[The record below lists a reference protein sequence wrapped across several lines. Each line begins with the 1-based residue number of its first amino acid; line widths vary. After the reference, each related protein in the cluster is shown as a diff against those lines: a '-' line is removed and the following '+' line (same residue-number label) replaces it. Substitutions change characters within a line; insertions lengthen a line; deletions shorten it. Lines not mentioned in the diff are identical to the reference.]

1 MLKIKELRERKNLT
15 QQEISEQSGINKRT
29 FINYEQGNTDIP
41 INKLQKIASVLKV
54 NILELIGEEV
64 PEKNNA
70 NKIPFY
76 ENVETIGGT
85 QNASYTDETQSLNT
99 ALTIDAGDW
108 FKDATA
114 AIRHYGDSMV
124 EYLSGC
130 VLVIKKITDI
140 NEIIWGRNYV
150 VETAERRITKRIAE
164 FDSEHLICYSTNE
177 ERYPDDR
184 LVHQPIVINKKDLIS
199 IHIVLGSVNK
209 EESTG
214 RVSVV

>member
-15 QQEISEQSGINKRT
+15 QNEISEQTGINKRT

-41 INKLQKIASVLKV
+41 FNKLQKIATVLKV

-64 PEKNNA
+64 PDTNN

-85 QNASYTDETQSLNT
+85 QESTYNDHSQAITS
-99 ALTIDAGDW
+99 ALTVDAGDW

-114 AIRHYGDSMV
+114 AIRHYGDSMS
-124 EYLSGC
+124 EYISGC
-130 VLVIKKITDI
+130 VLVIKKINNI

-150 VETAERRITKRIAE
+150 VETRERRITKRVAE
-164 FDSEHLICYSTNE
+164 FDPEHIICYSTNE

-184 LVHQPIVINKKDLIS
+184 LVHQPIVINKKDIIS

-214 RVSVV
+214 RVSVL

>member
-1 MLKIKELRERKNLT
+1 MLKIKELRERNNLT
-15 QQEISEQSGINKRT
+15 QQEISELSGINKRT

-41 INKLQKIASVLKV
+41 FNKLQKIASVLKI
-54 NILELIGEEV
+54 NITELIAEEDHSQ
-64 PEKNNA
+64 

-85 QNASYTDETQSLNT
+85 SVATYNEAQIQSP
-99 ALTIDAGDW
+99 LTIDAGDW

-130 VLVIKKITDI
+130 VLVIKRIINI
-140 NEIIWGRNYV
+140 NEVIWGRNYV
-150 VETAERRITKRIAE
+150 VETPERRITKKIAE
-164 FDSEHLICYSTNE
+164 FDPEHIICYSTNE

-184 LVHQPIVINKKDLIS
+184 LVHQPIVIAKKDILS
-199 IHIVLGSVNK
+199 IHIVLGCVNK

-214 RVSVV
+214 RVNVI